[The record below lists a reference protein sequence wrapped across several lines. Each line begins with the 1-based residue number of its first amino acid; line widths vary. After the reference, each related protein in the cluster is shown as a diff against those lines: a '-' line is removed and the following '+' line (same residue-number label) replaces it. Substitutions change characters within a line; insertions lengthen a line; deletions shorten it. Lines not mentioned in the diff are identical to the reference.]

1 MSCGRRDIRDEEA
14 LRFLLVDAFGAL
26 WVHIMVDR
34 ADLDNAQVNDVL
46 SGDWEGALIAFRL
59 EAVLGGR
66 HADVA
71 EELVVIVPMSWCLG
85 CRVHRC
91 WGQLSLKYCVG
102 TFELVLIASCEE
114 WHSYFVEVK
123 FYFDKKWF
131 NLGLLYALK
140 HMNSLM
146 SILIKHCFAGRQWRF
161 WLIHFVTRDIHRN

>member
-14 LRFLLVDAFGAL
+14 LRLFLAVEFRAL

-34 ADLDNAQVNDVL
+34 ANLDYAQVNDVL

-59 EAVLGGR
+59 EAILGGR

-71 EELVVIVPMSWCLG
+71 EELVVIVPVGRRLG
-85 CRVHRC
+85 CRVHWR

-114 WHSYFVEVK
+114 WHSYFLEVK
-123 FYFDKKWF
+123 FYFDKRWF
-131 NLGLLYALK
+131 NLGLLYASK

-146 SILIKHCFAGRQWRF
+146 SILI
-161 WLIHFVTRDIHRN
+161 